1 MAPFAKDSS
10 LIESIYKSIIANE
23 VEKMK
28 EKDPFK
34 YSLKHTLPMKT
45 SVKLSSKGEDIVFD
59 LLLQKLVFLENS
71 CTISFDDCKGH

>member
-34 YSLKHTLPMKT
+34 CSVKHTLPTKA
-45 SVKLSSKGEDIVFD
+45 SVKLSSKGEGIVFD